1 MMQLSRSR
9 WVTLLASKL
18 DTAPKPPNKFIKSLL
33 KVEIATTKIAV
44 HKTINSKGKGG
55 LVVKLESIRKGTPL
69 CPSK

>member
-1 MMQLSRSR
+1 M
-9 WVTLLASKL
+9 TLLASKL